1 MQRRG
6 RCLRP
11 RTSLTGRPTSYVSQT
26 CTAGCYAAALDLILI
41 VLAVH
46 TAGRTRRSRSMHLRA
61 SGMRVRATR
70 KEQSSGPSE
79 VVYSPT
85 HLDQRLDTLVAAGA
99 LCSGHRRRPQLFIYT
114 RARAWAQ
121 HDQSSRGRTS
131 CGQYAV
137 RGDDP
142 KRWAVASAHR
152 TGRAREDRVEVDLPQ
167 PHAGTAADAVGALV
181 G

>member
-1 MQRRG
+1 MARAEATSGVGGAPPTRALLLLQSPRRTPAWRRAESTPRACPIPRTHAHGLPIHMQRRG

-11 RTSLTGRPTSYVSQT
+11 RASLTGRPTSYVSQT

-46 TAGRTRRSRSMHLRA
+46 TAGRKRRSRSMHLRA

-114 RARAWAQ
+114 RARAVAQ
-121 HDQSSRGRTS
+121 HDQSSRG
-131 CGQYAV
+131 
-137 RGDDP
+137 
-142 KRWAVASAHR
+142 
-152 TGRAREDRVEVDLPQ
+152 
-167 PHAGTAADAVGALV
+167 
-181 G
+181 